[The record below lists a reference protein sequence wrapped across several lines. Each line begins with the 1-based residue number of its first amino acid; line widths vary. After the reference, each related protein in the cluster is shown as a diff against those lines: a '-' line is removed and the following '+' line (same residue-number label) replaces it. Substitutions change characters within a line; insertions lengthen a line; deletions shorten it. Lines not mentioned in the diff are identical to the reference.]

1 MLLPVKQPLRPM
13 GAFGEG
19 EVWSQNILR
28 IRSSFEILEVVG
40 VR

>member
-1 MLLPVKQPLRPM
+1 MLLPVKRPLRPVS
-13 GAFGEG
+13 AFGEG

-28 IRSSFEILEVVG
+28 IRSSFEILKVAG